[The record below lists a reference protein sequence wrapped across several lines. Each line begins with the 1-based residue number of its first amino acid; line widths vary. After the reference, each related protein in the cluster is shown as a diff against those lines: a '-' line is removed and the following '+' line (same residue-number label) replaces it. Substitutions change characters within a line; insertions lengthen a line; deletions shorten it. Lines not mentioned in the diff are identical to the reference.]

1 MGVKLGAENT
11 GALPWVAGC
20 KGKDGNASP
29 DAVDG
34 LETLA
39 GSAAL
44 TGVTVDVAVMTG
56 SVAGIA
62 GVVAV
67 AAAAVGAIPTG

>member
-20 KGKDGNASP
+20 KGKDGNARP

-39 GSAAL
+39 GAAAL
-44 TGVTVDVAVMTG
+44 AVVTVDVAVMPG
-56 SVAGIA
+56 NVAGMA

-67 AAAAVGAIPTG
+67 AAEAAGAVPTG

>member
-1 MGVKLGAENT
+1 M
-11 GALPWVAGC
+11 
-20 KGKDGNASP
+20 
-29 DAVDG
+29 
-34 LETLA
+34 ETLA

-67 AAAAVGAIPTG
+67 AAAAAGAVPTG